1 MRAQTIAQ
9 LAWYYPITQD
19 TMTEAA
25 ALADGYSLLPVNRL
39 CNILHYAKSHRDLA
53 FGLHTAEV
61 FAAQDKIRFPAILHG
76 DDLWVWR
83 AYRYIRGGDDPVV
96 SAVYA
101 LTLPEYK
108 RQADYLKAL
117 LVVDKMTNRH
127 AAEVVGLSEDVVTA
141 YERLVYNIQDR
152 KEDHAFVASV
162 VYPEGRLVEA
172 KDNYV
177 EDTDY
182 GEILLRAG
190 FTKGAETVLYG
201 MGLKAN
207 PYMNDNVAEVAQN
220 LDRRFLA
227 DGLVL
232 ADMGWANTKSHA
244 RPIMNARAS
253 LIAGKAA
260 GADTAADTMAMYTP
274 AETLSVELESL
285 ADFKVQARARA
296 QMGLPPAG

>member
-9 LAWYYPITQD
+9 LAWYHPV
-19 TMTEAA
+19 TEATVGEA
-25 ALADGYSLLPVNRL
+25 VELANGYSILPVDRL
-39 CNILHYAKSHRDLA
+39 SGILHYAKCHRDLA
-53 FGLHTAEV
+53 FGLHTAEA
-61 FAAQDKIRFPAILHG
+61 FAAQDRIPFPAILHG

-83 AYRYIRGGDDPVV
+83 AYRYIKGGDDHVV
-96 SAVYA
+96 SAVYS
-101 LTLPEYK
+101 LTLPEY
-108 RQADYLKAL
+108 RQQADYLKAL

-127 AAEVVGLSEDVVTA
+127 AAKLTGLSEDVVTA
-141 YERLVYNIQDR
+141 YEKLVYNIQDR

-172 KDNYV
+172 RDDYV

-182 GEILLRAG
+182 GTILLRAG
-190 FTKGAETVLYG
+190 FTKGAATVLYG
-201 MGLKAN
+201 MGLTAN
-207 PYMNDNVAEVAQN
+207 PYMNDNVAEVAQS

-260 GADTAADTMAMYTP
+260 GTDTAADTMAMFTP
-274 AETLSVELESL
+274 AETLTVELEHL
-285 ADFKVQARARA
+285 ADMKVQARARA
-296 QMGLPPAG
+296 KMGLPPAG